1 MIVNISEIKD
11 TMKNIIFKESV
22 IIISTIIIIVVS
34 LVFKVT
40 DKISDICG
48 IASVTLTYYIYRKT
62 SLIEKKLSNMDVV
75 AAVKFASEKP
85 EIIRWLKKIL
95 KFLKEEQDNISVS
108 SFSDLI
114 MYLQKLLNYEVVLKE
129 ETINLV
135 NELIVLIEKRQY
147 EKEDVDI
154 ILILLPKLVA
164 QIDNDNE
171 MKVLAEGK
179 SKE

>member
-1 MIVNISEIKD
+1 MIVNIREIKD

-62 SLIEKKLSNMDVV
+62 SLIEKKLSNM
-75 AAVKFASEKP
+75 
-85 EIIRWLKKIL
+85 
-95 KFLKEEQDNISVS
+95 EQDNISVS

-154 ILILLPKLVA
+154 ILILLPKLIA